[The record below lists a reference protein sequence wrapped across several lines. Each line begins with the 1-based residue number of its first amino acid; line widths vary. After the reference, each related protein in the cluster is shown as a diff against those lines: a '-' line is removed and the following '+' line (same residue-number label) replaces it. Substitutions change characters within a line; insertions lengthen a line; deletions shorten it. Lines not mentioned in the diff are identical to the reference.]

1 MADNETTITPED
13 VKKLLTEFVSR
24 ERQTY
29 VGMRY
34 VPKFADPIAWDS
46 DTEYEPLTMV
56 THNDAVYVSK
66 FYVPADVD
74 ISETE
79 YWARWGSLGTGVVDF
94 DTLTDAVRSAYV
106 RTFDTVSDMQSATDL
121 LAGMTCHTNGF
132 STSGDGGGAYY
143 TVDESGDIALQ
154 GGLYASEVNVSL
166 SNAAI
171 DEITNNETPSSEGIV
186 DQTGLARFWDNAK
199 RSLLIESSVAP
210 ICFLGRIIDRFG
222 YEGRTMALCGQSVAY
237 DGTYYYSCGSY
248 NSNANQCISKH
259 DATGALVDSE
269 SYTELYHAS
278 SLTVLGSKIYVATG
292 NGRYIAVVNLA
303 SLAYESTI
311 TLSEVSIANVFSV
324 SAYDGNLYARCRDAS
339 YNEYIYMVNTST
351 GACTLVCSL
360 GPFEN
365 RVNQGFCYAG
375 DVAYFVN
382 NYRSTI
388 FEIDTASGQTIRAYN
403 LPEGDR
409 RYPLGEPE
417 DLFFVDG
424 SLVLCCAEYF
434 VESEEQKASIVYL
447 FKTGIGEVVE
457 SSTTEP
463 QPSRHLSLIVNGNAT
478 TEFAPYGT
486 FNTIEEACL
495 IANYVH
501 GATIT
506 VSNLSTGYAC
516 LVDGKHAINGSGGT
530 QTLSRAMFR
539 NATVNLRTVSMG
551 SMYADNAELN
561 AFVCVVGSIR
571 ALYSRI
577 MFSDLT
583 ILASSTFDYRYCD
596 INYRNKIVGASDLVG
611 YSDEASRIYNHVSIE
626 THGDSTYLANLL
638 RALFMRIGIT
648 IWLTGHTL
656 GSSISVS
663 QYLAESFEVN
673 TGEASYPKI
682 GYENG
687 SLYVINSNNVKAT
700 LANTETVVIQG

>member
-1 MADNETTITPED
+1 MAITAAEINAI
-13 VKKLLTEFVSR
+13 LAEW
-24 ERQTY
+24 QTRNTRTY
-29 VGMRY
+29 IGMRY
-34 VPKFADPIAWDS
+34 VPVFKGVWDGS
-46 DTEYEPLTMV
+46 LEYEPLTIV
-56 THNDAVYVSK
+56 QSDGSAYVSK
-66 FYVPADVD
+66 SYVPVGVPVTDATFWMPWGDFAD
-74 ISETE
+74 
-79 YWARWGSLGTGVVDF
+79 GVV
-94 DTLTDAVRSAYV
+94 TLETLSAEVANAYV
-106 RTFDTVSDMQSATDL
+106 RTFDTVADMQAATDL

-132 STSGDGGGAYY
+132 HSTGDGGAAYY
-143 TVDESGDIALQ
+143 TVDTSGDITLQ
-154 GGLYASEVNVSL
+154 GGLYASEVNISL

-171 DEITNNETPSSEGIV
+171 DEITNNEIPSSDGLV
-186 DQTGLARFWDNAK
+186 DQTGLTHFWSNAK
-199 RSLLIESSVAP
+199 RKLLIKSSVAP
-210 ICFLGRIIDRFG
+210 ICFFGRLLDRFG
-222 YEGRTMALCGQSVAY
+222 YEDRTMALCGQSVAY
-237 DGTYYYSCGSY
+237 DGVYYYSCGSY

-259 DATGALVDSE
+259 DATGSLVGSE
-269 SYTELYHAS
+269 SYTELYHAN
-278 SLTVLGSKIYVATG
+278 SLTILGSKIYVATG
-292 NGRYIAVVNLA
+292 NGRYIAVVDLA

-324 SAYDGNLYARCRDAS
+324 SAYNGNLYARCRDDS
-339 YNEYIYMVNTST
+339 YNEYIYMVNIST
-351 GACTLVCSL
+351 GACTLMCSL

-495 IANYVH
+495 IANHVH
-501 GATIT
+501 GATLT

-539 NATVNLRTVSMG
+539 NATVNLRTVSIG

-561 AFVCVVGSIR
+561 AFVCAVGSIR
-571 ALYSRI
+571 ALYSRL

-583 ILASSTFDYRYCD
+583 ILAGSTFDYRYCD

-611 YSDEASRIYNHVSIE
+611 YTDEASRAYNHVSIE

-638 RALFMRIGIT
+638 RALYIRIGIT
-648 IWLTGHTL
+648 IWLTGHTAG
-656 GSSISVS
+656 GSITIT
-663 QYLAESFEVN
+663 QYLADSFEIN
-673 TGEASYPKI
+673 TGESSYPKI

-687 SLYVINSNNVKAT
+687 SLYVINSSNVKAN
-700 LANTETVVIQG
+700 LGATETVVIQG